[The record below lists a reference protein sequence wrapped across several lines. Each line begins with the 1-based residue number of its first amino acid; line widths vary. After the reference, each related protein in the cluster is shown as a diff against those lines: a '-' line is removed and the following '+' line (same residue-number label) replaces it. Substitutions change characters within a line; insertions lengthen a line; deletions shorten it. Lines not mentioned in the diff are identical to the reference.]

1 MTQNVSS
8 RAHAFLIKPYK
19 SSIAFYRLMFAV
31 TLTLLL
37 SVIIFMVLITKA
49 KDPFISPP
57 FVAIFMFI
65 PSWVAFGCAMMGYI
79 NVCPN
84 QSEDKLG
91 VQIAHTSA

>member
-1 MTQNVSS
+1 MTQKFSS
-8 RAHAFLIKPYK
+8 RAHVSLVKYHE

-65 PSWVAFGCAMMGYI
+65 PSWVAFGCAMMGL
-79 NVCPN
+79 CPN